1 MTQNELFSTAVY
13 WIFDN
18 YPSIPDQKALAAF
31 TGITE
36 TTISRIIHNKVK
48 RPSDATIV
56 SFTNAFPNVFNS
68 QWFRGLSP
76 VMLQRDVILANT
88 SAQAIN
94 ASFSSA
100 TESTPSWALSL
111 IDLVAQNTQSI
122 ENLLRDNLSLRSQL
136 SQLTEE
142 VRRLRT
148 AISTLQY
155 EPSLPRA
162 MMAAENKEL

>member
-31 TGITE
+31 TGITG

-56 SFTNAFPNVFNS
+56 SFINAFPNVFNS

-76 VMLQRDVILANT
+76 VMLKRDVIHTNT
-88 SAQAIN
+88 STQAIS
-94 ASFSSA
+94 ASVT
-100 TESTPSWALSL
+100 TEPAPSWALSL

-142 VRRLRT
+142 VLRLRT